1 VSVHE
6 VEIRPGQ
13 SIFVGSGAIGG
24 DLALASEVAVSLF
37 DFEQLDVFKVAV
49 EMVVCIDAI
58 AEQLPTGR
66 GYMRDQLRRA
76 ANSVPLNIAEG
87 AGEYSPSEKA
97 RFYRIA
103 KRSATE
109 AAAQVIVTTRLGMSG
124 GNEVEEARRLLHR
137 LVSML
142 VRMIAS
148 CEQRRNS
155 RLRPRDAGKWA

>member
-1 VSVHE
+1 MS
-6 VEIRPGQ
+6 PFG
-13 SIFVGSGAIGG
+13 
-24 DLALASEVAVSLF
+24 
-37 DFEQLDVFKVAV
+37 FEQLDVFEVAV
-49 EMVVCIDAI
+49 EMVVCVDAI

-87 AGEYSPSEKA
+87 AGEYAPSEKA

-109 AAAQVIVTTRLGMSG
+109 AAAQVIVTTRLGLSNG
-124 GNEVEEARRLLHR
+124 DEVDEARKLLHR

-148 CEQRRNS
+148 CEKRRDA
-155 RLRPRDAGKWA
+155 RLRPRAVGEWG